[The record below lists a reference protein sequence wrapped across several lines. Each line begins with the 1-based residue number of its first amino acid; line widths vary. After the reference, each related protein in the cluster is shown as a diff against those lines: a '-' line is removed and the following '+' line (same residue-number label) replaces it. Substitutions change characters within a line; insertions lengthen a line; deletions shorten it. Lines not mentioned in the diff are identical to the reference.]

1 MSVATSRTPSPSNLH
16 KINTRVLQ
24 TPRSFSRQKPR
35 TSLETASP
43 KTDNASEIPDP
54 RTPQQAQDD
63 GVYEYARS
71 MRRVGRE
78 RHCDKQANDQKLGID
93 QFMFLLSRDAKEGEK
108 SECDGVRGAN
118 NSGDEEDTE
127 SQGESRAANDAEEE
141 GTGGLLR
148 GVWRQAPGLLLV
160 GFVSLMLA
168 VVFVACQEQWLP
180 MMGLR
185 AMRWL

>member
-1 MSVATSRTPSPSNLH
+1 LH

-93 QFMFLLSRDAKEGEK
+93 QFMFLLS
-108 SECDGVRGAN
+108 VRGAN
-118 NSGDEEDTE
+118 DSGDEEDTE